1 MREELDFKSL
11 RFFSALYRLG
21 NVSPAA
27 DALDISQPTGSLLLK
42 NYEIILL
49 TRCLSGS
56 QRSDPDAAS
65 GRDRPHHPP
74 TLLQLADNDLAVKPE
89 FLPQQSQRNF
99 TIGMTDISQ
108 MTLLPL
114 LQIALQQQ
122 AADGITFTVQNLD
135 EQTLNALES
144 GKCDLAIGY
153 LTQLPESV
161 YQQHL
166 FDQSYVCL
174 AAENHPRI
182 RAQLRAEDWRQE
194 KHLAIRVEGT
204 AHGDMDKLLDEHHM
218 PRRIALTLPSFL
230 GTGEL
235 VAESDMIAV
244 VPEQVAQHITRRY
257 PCRSWPLPFPLAKI
271 AIRQVWHQRLHRD
284 PGHIWLRSLIATL
297 ADPAQ
302 QSISIK
308 I

>member
-1 MREELDFKSL
+1 MRTISAQSITDTVARLCIKANTQLPQDVQAALEKAREEEPWPLAKNTLDLLWSN
-11 RFFSALYRLG
+11 LG
-21 NVSPAA
+21 AA
-27 DALDISQPTGSLLLK
+27 KEKDLPICQDTGMACVFVELGTDVH
-42 NYEIILL
+42 ID
-49 TRCLSGS
+49 GS
-56 QRSDPDAAS
+56 FETAIHEGVRR
-65 GRDRPHHPP
+65 GY
-74 TLLQLADNDLAVKPE
+74 
-89 FLPQQSQRNF
+89 
-99 TIGMTDISQ
+99 TD
-108 MTLLPL
+108 
-114 LQIALQQQ
+114 
-122 AADGITFTVQNLD
+122 
-135 EQTLNALES
+135 
-144 GKCDLAIGY
+144 GY

-244 VPEQVAQHITRRY
+244 VPEQVARHITRRY

-302 QSISIK
+302 QSTSIK

>member
-1 MREELDFKSL
+1 MIPTPR
-11 RFFSALYRLG
+11 
-21 NVSPAA
+21 A
-27 DALDISQPTGSLLLK
+27 DAIAPTIS
-42 NYEIILL
+42 
-49 TRCLSGS
+49 
-56 QRSDPDAAS
+56 
-65 GRDRPHHPP
+65 

-166 FDQSYVCL
+166 FEQSYVCGCGKPSSHSRTAPRRRL
-174 AAENHPRI
+174 APGKASGDPRG
-182 RAQLRAEDWRQE
+182 
-194 KHLAIRVEGT
+194 GT

-218 PRRIALTLPSFL
+218 PRRIALTLPSF
-230 GTGEL
+230 
-235 VAESDMIAV
+235 
-244 VPEQVAQHITRRY
+244 
-257 PCRSWPLPFPLAKI
+257 
-271 AIRQVWHQRLHRD
+271 
-284 PGHIWLRSLIATL
+284 
-297 ADPAQ
+297 
-302 QSISIK
+302 
-308 I
+308 

>member
-27 DALDISQPTGSLLLK
+27 DALNISQPTGSLLLK
-42 NYEIILL
+42 KLRDHFADPL
-49 TRCLSGS
+49 FVRVG
-56 QRSDPDAAS
+56 QRMMPTPRADAIA
-65 GRDRPHHPP
+65 PTVF

-89 FLPQQSQRNF
+89 FLPQQSWRNF

-153 LTQLPESV
+153 LTQLPDSV

-166 FDQSYVCL
+166 FDQ
-174 AAENHPRI
+174 
-182 RAQLRAEDWRQE
+182 
-194 KHLAIRVEGT
+194 
-204 AHGDMDKLLDEHHM
+204 
-218 PRRIALTLPSFL
+218 
-230 GTGEL
+230 
-235 VAESDMIAV
+235 
-244 VPEQVAQHITRRY
+244 
-257 PCRSWPLPFPLAKI
+257 
-271 AIRQVWHQRLHRD
+271 
-284 PGHIWLRSLIATL
+284 
-297 ADPAQ
+297 
-302 QSISIK
+302 
-308 I
+308 